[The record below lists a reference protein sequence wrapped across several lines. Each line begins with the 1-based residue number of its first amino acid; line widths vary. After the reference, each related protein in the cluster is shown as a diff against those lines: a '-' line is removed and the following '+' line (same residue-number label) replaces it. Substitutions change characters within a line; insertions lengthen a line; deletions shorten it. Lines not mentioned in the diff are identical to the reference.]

1 MHLFRPEQRVV
12 SSAKQIHGCFS
23 DTWKTK
29 CNFEETWRFW
39 EWHLRQWFHRFLAY
53 FVSLAQ
59 PKQNSTKKPTKDKTA
74 SPKVKYCIWN
84 QHSSGSGIS
93 FSTLAQIRTTE
104 TLHNCGFSMS
114 GTHIISFIFLYFE
127 SEVFW
132 IISSL
137 RFGPSSRRLRV
148 RSLLWLD
155 LLHFACTRESLNL
168 RWQSTKV
175 WNSEIESVMRK
186 MNGCS
191 AALCSLGL
199 SSGGKEP

>member
-1 MHLFRPEQRVV
+1 MKDKMQIWEDMEVLAMAFKTMV
-12 SSAKQIHGCFS
+12 SQISSLLCEFS
-23 DTWKTK
+23 TTQTK
-29 CNFEETWRFW
+29 FYKKK
-39 EWHLRQWFHRFLAY
+39 LA
-53 FVSLAQ
+53 
-59 PKQNSTKKPTKDKTA
+59 KDKTA

-93 FSTLAQIRTTE
+93 FSTLAQIMTTE

-127 SEVFW
+127 SKVFW
-132 IISSL
+132 IIESL

-175 WNSEIESVMRK
+175 WNSEIESGMRK
-186 MNGCS
+186 MNGYS